1 MQFKRNLS
9 ICMRWGGKLKV
20 HFLLERYCSQFILT
34 SAFICLQ
41 SSFLFQH
48 GKKDIYEAIYNSRPY
63 ASVRKH
69 PNNDNKIYPLPSS
82 TRFQKQFHEW
92 FHVLR
97 YNSDLSKLEWT
108 LLLFSFNNIGDL
120 TINRKLFSIPVADY
134 ASFSHHARTNKTNL
148 LGLIS
153 SCSKYH
159 FKPGTICPLFWS
171 SHVFTP
177 LEFDSYHFW
186 KIVKPCDHNEVK
198 TPIGKVFQKYKPIRH
213 YFVMSQK

>member
-9 ICMRWGGKLKV
+9 ICMRWVGKLKV

-108 LLLFSFNNIGDL
+108 LQLFSFNYIRDL
-120 TINRKLFSIPVADY
+120 TITANCFPFQSLIMLPFHITLEQIKLIY
-134 ASFSHHARTNKTNL
+134 
-148 LGLIS
+148 
-153 SCSKYH
+153 
-159 FKPGTICPLFWS
+159 
-171 SHVFTP
+171 
-177 LEFDSYHFW
+177 
-186 KIVKPCDHNEVK
+186 
-198 TPIGKVFQKYKPIRH
+198 
-213 YFVMSQK
+213 